1 MAPKNARAKKS
12 PNPQR
17 VFGKNG
23 VLYTFPHGNEEQIQ
37 IRVDFSQVPSPPNYY
52 YADSLHLRVDKEQR
66 MAVLSFGHRNPNT
79 DTFLSNRIDVVMPF
93 KSIMGPFWLSSRPVE
108 AVLDKLLEVAGLTGE
123 TRPISSPD
131 GEALILF
138 ANMIFLAVGDG
149 ESTLDFYHLA
159 PREVHLA
166 KTQKKD
172 MELEPTVR
180 VIMSSV
186 LTKHF
191 FNMLRPY
198 AESAAEPL
206 PALERS
212 QRAARTR

>member
-1 MAPKNARAKKS
+1 VAPKNARAKKS
-12 PNPQR
+12 PKPQH

-23 VLYTFPHGNEEQIQ
+23 VFYTFPHGNQEQIQ
-37 IRVDFSQVPSPPNYY
+37 IRVDFSKVPSPPNYY

-66 MAVLSFGHRNPNT
+66 MAVLSFGQRNPNT
-79 DTFLSNRIDVVMPF
+79 DKFSNRIDVVMPI
-93 KSIMGPFWLSSRPVE
+93 KSLMGPFWLSSRPVE
-108 AVLDKLLEVAGLTGE
+108 ATLDKLLEVSGLSGE

-131 GEALILF
+131 TEAVTLF

-180 VIMSSV
+180 VIISSV

-191 FNMLRPY
+191 FNTLRPY
-198 AESAAEPL
+198 AESASEPL
-206 PALERS
+206 PVLERS

>member
-1 MAPKNARAKKS
+1 VASKNARAKKG
-12 PNPQR
+12 PKAPQ

-23 VLYTFPHGNEEQIQ
+23 VFYTFPNDNQEQIQ
-37 IRVDFSQVPSPPNYY
+37 IRIDFSLVPSPPNYY

-66 MAVLSFGHRNPNT
+66 MAILSFGQRNQNT
-79 DTFLSNRIDVVMPF
+79 DKFSNRIDIVMPF
-93 KSIMGPFWLSSRPVE
+93 KSLMGPFWLSSRPVE
-108 AVLDKLLEVAGLTGE
+108 VTLDKLLEAFGIIGE

-131 GEALILF
+131 TEAITLF

-166 KTQKKD
+166 KTQKKE
-172 MELEPTVR
+172 MELQPTVR
-180 VIMSSV
+180 VIISSV

-191 FNMLRPY
+191 FNTLRPH
-198 AESAAEPL
+198 AEGASERL

>member
-1 MAPKNARAKKS
+1 VAPKNARAKKS
-12 PNPQR
+12 PKPQQ

-23 VLYTFPHGNEEQIQ
+23 VFYTFPHSNQEQIQ

-52 YADSLHLRVDKEQR
+52 YADSLHLGVDQEQR
-66 MAVLSFGHRNPNT
+66 MVILSFGQRNPNT
-79 DTFLSNRIDVVMPF
+79 DKFSNRIDVVMPL
-93 KSIMGPFWLSSRPVE
+93 KSLIGSFWLSSRPVE
-108 AVLDKLLEVAGLTGE
+108 TTLDKLLEASGLTGE

-131 GEALILF
+131 TEAMTLF

-191 FNMLRPY
+191 FNTLRPY
-198 AESAAEPL
+198 AEGASDSAPV
-206 PALERS
+206 LERS
-212 QRAARTR
+212 TRAARSR